1 MNRVVA
7 KMEKIALAA
16 RGKFVLQL
24 RRMPRCD
31 KNFRL
36 ACARPGIEGVAP
48 SSTERIASMHGGAPA
63 P

>member
-1 MNRVVA
+1 VA

-36 ACARPGIEGVAP
+36 ACARPGV
-48 SSTERIASMHGGAPA
+48 ERCRSEVDGANRFNARRHGGAPA